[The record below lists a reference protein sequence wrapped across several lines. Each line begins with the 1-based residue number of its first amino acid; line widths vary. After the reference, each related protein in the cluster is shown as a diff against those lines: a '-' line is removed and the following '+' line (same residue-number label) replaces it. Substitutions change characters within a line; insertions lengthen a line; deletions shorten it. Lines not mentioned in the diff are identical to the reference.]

1 MPGTMTNDDS
11 DVPEASL
18 ATLERVARRY
28 GFVPNVYRALA
39 LSPATVKGF
48 LALHEALDR
57 CGFSPPEQQL
67 LFLTISR
74 ENGCEYCVAAHSWG
88 GDKVGLDAAAI
99 DALRDGRAPDDPRLA
114 VLHDTAVIM
123 VKERGW
129 VDTATVDRFLA
140 AGFSRAQLLEVV
152 MAVALK
158 VISNYANHLD
168 EPVLD
173 AQFAPHRWP

>member
-1 MPGTMTNDDS
+1 MPDTIANDDGEL
-11 DVPEASL
+11 PEASI

-48 LALHEALDR
+48 FSLHEALDR
-57 CGFSPPEQQL
+57 SSFTHAEQQL

-88 GDKVGLDAAAI
+88 GEKVGLDAAAI
-99 DALRDGRAPDDPRLA
+99 TALRAGRSPDAPRLA
-114 VLHDTAVIM
+114 ALHDIAVVM
-123 VKERGW
+123 VRERGW
-129 VDTATVDRFLA
+129 VDAAAADRFLA
-140 AGFSRAQLLEVV
+140 AGFNRAQLLEVV
-152 MAVALK
+152 LAVAMK

-168 EPVLD
+168 EPALD
-173 AQFAPHRWP
+173 AQFEPHRWP

>member
-1 MPGTMTNDDS
+1 MLDTIANDDCEL
-11 DVPEASL
+11 PEASL

-48 LALHEALDR
+48 LALHEALDQS
-57 CGFSPPEQQL
+57 GFSHPEQQL

-88 GDKVGLDAAAI
+88 GEKVGLDAAAI
-99 DALRDGRAPDDPRLA
+99 DALRDGRAPDEPRLA
-114 VLHDTAVIM
+114 ALHGVAVTM
-123 VKERGW
+123 VKEWGW
-129 VDTATVDRFLA
+129 VDRFLA

-152 MAVALK
+152 LAVALK

-168 EPVLD
+168 EPGLD